1 MLRLSIADNGRG
13 MDEGQLAALWERMD
27 RSEQPGR
34 GIALGNIRRRVA
46 MLYPEGEMRIYS
58 RPGRG
63 TVIQFDI
70 PQKERGV

>member
-1 MLRLSIADNGRG
+1 
-13 MDEGQLAALWERMD
+13 
-27 RSEQPGR
+27 
-34 GIALGNIRRRVA
+34 

-63 TVIQFDI
+63 TVIQFAI